1 MSSLSNPAGVASG
14 LSTPRSEVNPGR
26 GVTIGIVPDGVARVQ
41 WVFSGAGFGIVHPRP
56 VTVTPQLHNNV
67 ALAPVDPGEGP
78 LAHATWYAHD
88 GHVIRQAGETPA
100 ARQQLQTI
108 AVVNASR
115 GRPIAPQLR
124 DHYSLFRS
132 TPPDTPAEDW
142 RLPTPGTTGGYI
154 SQMHLNYWQ
163 TRYIP
168 NATGLDGAGLWIT
181 PGTDGLCI
189 SDPQTNVCGKLSDR
203 ILDGFVGGATS
214 GTRGETIAGLV
225 PDGNPTVTLI
235 LANSTKRTAPV
246 TDHNVYE
253 ATVPG
258 HVVAIINRN
267 VSGTTVRQSLR

>member
-1 MSSLSNPAGVASG
+1 M
-14 LSTPRSEVNPGR
+14 VNPGR
-26 GVTIGIVPDGVARVQ
+26 GVAIGIVPDGVTRVQ
-41 WVFSGAGFGIVHPRP
+41 WVFSGTGVGIAHPRP

-67 ALAPVDPGEGP
+67 ALAPVEPGEGP

-108 AVVNASR
+108 AAVNASR

-124 DHYSLFRS
+124 DHFSLFRS
-132 TPPDTPAEDW
+132 TPPDTPAQDW

-181 PGTDGLCI
+181 PGTHGLCI

-203 ILDGFVGGATS
+203 ILDGFVGGATVRHPRRDDRRTRARRQPNS
-214 GTRGETIAGLV
+214 HPHPRRRHQANGTGHRPQCLRGNRPRTRRRDHQPQRLRNHRPTIPQVGDSERARH
-225 PDGNPTVTLI
+225 D
-235 LANSTKRTAPV
+235 TA
-246 TDHNVYE
+246 T
-253 ATVPG
+253 
-258 HVVAIINRN
+258 NR
-267 VSGTTVRQSLR
+267 RA